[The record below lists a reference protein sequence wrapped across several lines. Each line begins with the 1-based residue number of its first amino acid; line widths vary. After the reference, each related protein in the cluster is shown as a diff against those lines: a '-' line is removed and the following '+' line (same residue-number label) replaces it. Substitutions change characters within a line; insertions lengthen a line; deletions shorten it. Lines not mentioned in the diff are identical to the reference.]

1 MQDTWVQSL
10 GWEDPLEKE
19 TATLLQYPCLENSI
33 DRGGGGGGQGL
44 ETQVQ
49 EGGDAGDPPVGPIQ
63 SREPKMAAHG
73 HHLLFSSFLGAILG
87 LLRWLSCKAS
97 SCQCRRRGFNPW
109 VGKIPW
115 RRKWQPTPVLSGKS
129 HRQRKLVGYSPWGG
143 KESDMTEWRLSS
155 SMVQEK
161 QHGTPW
167 PTSRSRPG
175 AAPN

>member
-1 MQDTWVQSL
+1 MEVRQEPQEERPASPRCSSVKISSSAGHQR
-10 GWEDPLEKE
+10 GGG
-19 TATLLQYPCLENSI
+19 

-87 LLRWLSCKAS
+87 FLRWLSCKAS

-109 VGKIPW
+109 VGKIPC
-115 RRKWQPTPVLSGKS
+115 RREWQPTPVFLPEDS
-129 HRQRKLVGYSPWGG
+129 HEQRSLEGYSP
-143 KESDMTEWRLSS
+143 
-155 SMVQEK
+155 
-161 QHGTPW
+161 
-167 PTSRSRPG
+167 
-175 AAPN
+175 